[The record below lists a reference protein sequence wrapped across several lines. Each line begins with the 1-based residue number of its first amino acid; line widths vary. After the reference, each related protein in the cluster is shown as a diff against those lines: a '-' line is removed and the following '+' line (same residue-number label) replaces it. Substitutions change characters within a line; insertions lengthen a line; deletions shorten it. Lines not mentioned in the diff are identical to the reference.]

1 MPQNNPHLKV
11 SSLRQALEDGYKALN
26 RKARLSTIL
35 FSLALLFG
43 LFVAYIFT
51 EEFAYLPSS
60 FKATILLGSTVFS
73 IFFFVKYRKSTA
85 YTDFKEFY
93 RLFCNYANLRE
104 LNYSIDLL
112 SDNHSNPDLVQAAIN
127 NNLEQVD
134 TNAFKIRLAEF
145 LQSQSSSISYTQSL
159 YALTCSFGVL
169 ICLGLFFNAS
179 TQRAAKFWIS
189 FDKPNPYSYYI
200 VPGDSTFEQGSTFTV
215 HTFFTGNEIPSKVE
229 LMLKTDVENDFRS
242 RKMDFNGSSFESIPL
257 DINNDIEYYVE
268 MDGFKSPISK
278 ASVQLRPRFV
288 ELTATIIPP
297 SYTKLD
303 TTFLHYPFSLLRA
316 YSGSTISITGL
327 TNKELVT
334 SNITVNSDTTEFSS
348 IDSLIYNANL
358 PVVKADTINFILEDE
373 KGLSNKNPFRFI
385 ISPIIDEYPFAEIIE
400 PGSSFE
406 MVEPKAITVVS
417 KTTDDFGITNT
428 TLNYELRKAYV
439 ETPKK
444 GSISLQKNKNGVL
457 NSYDWDLSSLKLTPL
472 DELDFWIETTDNDAF
487 SGFKTSRSQIVT
499 LTVPSL
505 IDYFESLDEK
515 ESDIE
520 TTMDTISETFEEME
534 RKYEEFKESLKE
546 NPKTNYEQQ
555 KQLEE
560 VQKQQEEV
568 DKQIEELN
576 KKFDEIK
583 NELGENKLL
592 SEETQKAYEEL
603 QKLMEEINDPALQE
617 ALQKLQEQMTKF
629 SPEEL
634 RKAMEN
640 VEFNEEAYKERIK
653 RTMDLFKQLK
663 LMSDLE
669 KLAKSFEDQAR
680 QEKEIQDNP
689 PSQQELEKKRAQDQ
703 DQLDKLKQ
711 ALDKL
716 EEYTSE
722 KNKEQISEYKE
733 ETKKEL
739 EDIRKELQEQG
750 EKGSESESQEQDA
763 NKQSP
768 QKTFEKEFQEMASK
782 TRKTMDAAAGQQMQ
796 INITGLRYVL
806 YSLLTVSNEQEHL
819 VVATQETESRSLA
832 YIDYAREQ
840 KSLQQLFDSISDSLS
855 RLASEIPQ
863 FSNEI
868 GKKKLEVKNQ
878 LDRSLTQM
886 AERDN
891 RNASVASR
899 QAFGGI
905 NDISFM
911 IANLLEQL
919 QDQSNSSG
927 GSGGGMSMQQMMEQ
941 MGEMGKNQQQLNQQ
955 LQDMIN
961 DMQGEK
967 LSQDQMD
974 RVNQMAKQQNQ
985 IRKQLQE
992 LQRNGGSNG
1001 DKIGSELQRM
1011 IEQMEDT
1018 INDLRG
1024 GSVDPLL
1031 IERQQNILSR
1041 MLESEK
1047 ALQERDEEEKREGT
1061 TGEQNIKANPPEMS
1075 LEELE
1080 KQIRTRLNDPNFTKY
1095 SPDYQ
1100 RLIERY
1106 FELLKKIDQSEV
1118 Q

>member
-1 MPQNNPHLKV
+1 MPQNNEHIKV
-11 SSLRQALEDGYKALN
+11 SSLRLKLEEGFQSLN
-26 RKARLSTIL
+26 AKARIRNIL
-35 FSLALLFG
+35 FSASLFLSLLI
-43 LFVAYIFT
+43 AYIFV
-51 EEFAYLPSS
+51 EEFAYLTSS
-60 FKATILLGSTVFS
+60 YKISVLIVTLLLSA
-73 IFFFVKYRKSTA
+73 FVYFKYRQPIA
-85 YTDFKEFY
+85 YLNFKDFY
-93 RLFCNYANLRE
+93 RAFCKYANLRE

-112 SDNHSNPDLVQAAIN
+112 SDSHSNPDLVQAAIN

-134 TNAFKIRLAEF
+134 SEAFNSKLAQF
-145 LQSQSSSISYTQSL
+145 LQNQSSTISYKRTLYSL
-159 YALTCSFGVL
+159 TGSFFILVTL
-169 ICLGLFFNAS
+169 SFVFNQGS
-179 TQRAAKFWIS
+179 FRAATFWLS
-189 FDKPNPYSYYI
+189 YDKPNPYSFYI
-200 VPGDSTFEQGSTFTV
+200 TPGDSTFEQGSSFTV
-215 HTFFTGNEIPSKVE
+215 NAFFTDNGSPTKVE
-229 LMLKTDVENDFRS
+229 LMLKTDVENNFRS
-242 RKMDFNGSSFESIPL
+242 QKMDFDGNSYQSIPF
-257 DINNDIEYYVE
+257 DINNDTEYYLE
-268 MDGFKSPISK
+268 MDGFKSSIYK
-278 ASVQLRPRFV
+278 ANVQLRPRFS

-303 TTFLHYPFSLLRA
+303 TSKHEYPFSLLRA
-316 YSGSTISITGL
+316 YPGSTISIYGKVNKTLL
-327 TNKELVT
+327 TSKLVI
-334 SNITVNSDTTEFSS
+334 NRDTTQFPST
-348 IDSLIYNANL
+348 DSLSYSTQIAFST
-358 PVVKADTINFILEDE
+358 ADTLSFLLQDE
-373 KGLSNKNPFRFI
+373 KDLTNKNPFRFI
-385 ISPIIDEYPFAEIIE
+385 VSPIADEYPTAEIIE
-400 PGSSFE
+400 PASSFE
-406 MVEPKAITVVS
+406 LVEPKSITVVS
-417 KTTDDFGITNT
+417 KTSDDFGITNT
-428 TLNYELRKAYV
+428 TLHYELRKAYV
-439 ETPKK
+439 EKPKNGK
-444 GSISLQKNKNGVL
+444 ISLKNTKNGVL
-457 NSYDWDLSSLKLTPL
+457 NSFDWDLTGLKLTPL

-487 SGFKTSRSQIVT
+487 SGFKTSRSQTVT

-515 ESDIE
+515 ETDIE
-520 TTMDTISETFEEME
+520 STMDTISETFEEVE
-534 RKYEEFKESLKE
+534 KKYEDFKESLKE
-546 NPKTNYEQQ
+546 NPRANYEQQ

-560 VQKQQEEV
+560 VQKQQEQV

-583 NELGENKLL
+583 KELNENKLL
-592 SEETQKAYEEL
+592 SEETQQAYKEL

-617 ALQKLQEQMTKF
+617 ALKKLQEQMTQL

-640 VEFNEEAYKERIK
+640 VEFNEEAYKERLK

-669 KLAKSFEDQAR
+669 KIAKSFEDQAR
-680 QEKEIQDNP
+680 QEKEIKENTPNQD
-689 PSQQELEKKRAQDQ
+689 ELEKKREQDQ
-703 DQLDKLKQ
+703 KQLEKLKD
-711 ALDKL
+711 ALEKL
-716 EEYTSE
+716 EDYTSE

-733 ETKKEL
+733 QTKKEL
-739 EDIRKELQEQG
+739 EEIQEELEKQSGQGSKSESGDQQG
-750 EKGSESESQEQDA
+750 EK
-763 NKQSP
+763 NSP
-768 QKTFEKEFQEMASK
+768 QKTFEKEFQEMASQ
-782 TRKTMDAAAGQQMQ
+782 TRKAMEAASAQQMQ
-796 INITGLRYVL
+796 INIAGLRYVL
-806 YSLLTVSNEQEHL
+806 YSLLTISNEQEEL

-840 KSLQQLFDSISDSLS
+840 KNLQQIFEVISDSLTK
-855 RLASEIPQ
+855 LASEIPQ

-868 GKKKLEVKNQ
+868 GKKKLEVRNQ

-891 RNASVASR
+891 RNSSVASR

-919 QDQSNSSG
+919 QNQSNGSG

-941 MGEMGKNQQQLNQQ
+941 LGEMGKNQQQLNQQ
-955 LQDMIN
+955 IQDMIN
-961 DMQGEK
+961 DIQGDK
-967 LSQDQMD
+967 LSQDQME
-974 RVNQMAKQQNQ
+974 RINQIAKQQNQ

-992 LQRNGGSNG
+992 LQQNGGSNG

-1047 ALQERDEEEKREGT
+1047 ALQERDEEEKREGKT
-1061 TGEQNIKANPPEMS
+1061 SEDNLKASPPELS

-1106 FELLKKIDQSEV
+1106 FELLKKINQSEI

>member
-1 MPQNNPHLKV
+1 MPQNNTHIKV
-11 SSLRQALEDGYKALN
+11 SSLRQALEDGYDGLN
-26 RKARLSTIL
+26 RKARLSTLL
-35 FSLALLFG
+35 FSWALLFG
-43 LFVAYIFT
+43 LFVAYIVI
-51 EEFAYLPSS
+51 EQFAYLSPSYKIS
-60 FKATILLGSTVFS
+60 ILLITLILS
-73 IFFFVKYRKSTA
+73 IFIFFRYRKSTS
-85 YTDFKEFY
+85 YSDFKDFY
-93 RLFCNYANLRE
+93 RLFCKYANLRE

-112 SDNHSNPDLVQAAIN
+112 SDNLSNPDLIQAAID

-134 TNAFKIRLAEF
+134 TEAFKSNLGAF
-145 LQSQSSSISYTQSL
+145 LKSQSSTISYSRSI
-159 YALTCSFGVL
+159 YALTLSLVALVCFGF
-169 ICLGLFFNAS
+169 IFNDG
-179 TQRAAKFWIS
+179 TQRATKFWLS
-189 FDKPNPYSYYI
+189 YDKPNPYSFY
-200 VPGDSTFEQGSTFTV
+200 VSPGDSTFEQGSTFVV
-215 HTFFTGNEIPSKVE
+215 HAFFTGNEIPTKVE
-229 LMLKTDVENDFRS
+229 LMLKTDVETDFRS
-242 RKMDFNGSSFESIPL
+242 RIMNLNGSEFESIPFE
-257 DINNDIEYYVE
+257 INNDTEYFVA
-268 MDGFKSPISK
+268 MDGFKSSISK

-303 TTFLHYPFSLLRA
+303 TSFHQYPFSLLRA
-316 YSGSTISITGL
+316 YPGSSILILGAM
-327 TNKELVT
+327 NKELLN
-334 SNITVNSDTTEFSS
+334 SNFTVNNDTTKFAS
-348 IDSLIYNANL
+348 IDSLIYTTKL
-358 PVVKADTINFILEDE
+358 SVTKSDTISFLLKDE
-373 KGLSNKNPFRFI
+373 KGLTNKNPFRFI
-385 ISPIIDEYPFAEIIE
+385 ISPIVDEYPFAEIIE
-400 PGSSFE
+400 PGNSFE
-406 MVEPKAITVVS
+406 LVEPKTITVVS
-417 KTTDDFGITNT
+417 KSTDDFGITKT

-439 ETPKK
+439 EVPKK
-444 GSISLQKNKNGVL
+444 GFVLLNNTNNGVL
-457 NSYDWDLSSLKLTPL
+457 NSYDWNLSSLKLSPL

-487 SGFKTSRSQIVT
+487 SGYKTSRSQTIT

-515 ESDIE
+515 ETDIE
-520 TTMDTISETFEEME
+520 TSMDNISDTFEEVE

-546 NPKTNYEQQ
+546 NPKANYEQQ
-555 KQLEE
+555 KQLDE
-560 VQKQQEEV
+560 VQKQQEQV

-583 NELGENKLL
+583 TELGENNLL
-592 SEETQKAYEEL
+592 SEETQQAYEEL

-629 SPEEL
+629 NPEEL

-640 VEFNEEAYKERIK
+640 VEFNEEAYKDRIK

-669 KLAKSFEDQAR
+669 KLAKSFEYQAQ
-680 QEKEIQDNP
+680 QENEIQNSP
-689 PSQQELEKKRAQDQ
+689 PSQQELEKKRAKDQ
-703 DQLDKLKQ
+703 EQLEKLKQ

-733 ETKKEL
+733 QIKKEI
-739 EDIRKELQEQG
+739 EDIQKELQEQS
-750 EKGSESESQEQDA
+750 EKGSESEAGKQNGD
-763 NKQSP
+763 KQSP
-768 QKTFEKEFQEMASK
+768 QKTFEKQFQEMATK
-782 TRKTMDAAAGQQMQ
+782 TRKAMESASGQQMQ
-796 INITGLRYVL
+796 INIAGLRYVL
-806 YSLLTVSNEQEHL
+806 YSLLTISNEQEEL

-840 KSLQQLFDSISDSLS
+840 KNLQQLFDSISDSLS
-855 RLASEIPQ
+855 KLASEIPQ

-868 GKKKLEVKNQ
+868 GKKKLEVRNQ

-891 RNASVASR
+891 RNSSVASR

-919 QDQSNSSG
+919 QDQSNGSG

-961 DMQGEK
+961 DIQGER
-967 LSQDQMD
+967 LSQDQME

-992 LQRNGGSNG
+992 LQRSGGSNG

-1047 ALQERDEEEKREGT
+1047 ALQERDEEEKREGK
-1061 TGEQNIKANPPEMS
+1061 TGEQNIKANPPELS

-1106 FELLKKIDQSEV
+1106 FEILKKIDQSNI

>member
-1 MPQNNPHLKV
+1 MPQNNTHNKV
-11 SSLRQALEDGYKALN
+11 SSLRQALIDGYNRLN
-26 RKARLSTIL
+26 RKARLSAFL

-43 LFVAYIFT
+43 LLVIYILI
-51 EEFAYLPSS
+51 EEFVYLSS
-60 FKATILLGSTVFS
+60 SSKASILLVAVLFSTFVF
-73 IFFFVKYRKSTA
+73 FRYRQSTA
-85 YTDFKEFY
+85 YNDFKDFY
-93 RLFCNYANLRE
+93 RLFCKYANLRE

-112 SDNHSNPDLVQAAIN
+112 TDDHSNPDLVQAAID

-134 TNAFKIRLAEF
+134 NQAFKAKLAEF
-145 LQSQSSSISYTQSL
+145 LKSQSSTISYSRSL
-159 YALTCSFGVL
+159 YALTFSLAVLVCLSF
-169 ICLGLFFNAS
+169 IFNS
-179 TQRAAKFWIS
+179 GTQRAAQFWMNY
-189 FDKPNPYSYYI
+189 DKPNPYSFY
-200 VPGDSTFEQGSTFTV
+200 VSPGDSTFEQGSTFVV
-215 HTFFTGNEIPSKVE
+215 HTFFTGKEVPEKIE
-229 LMLKTDVENDFRS
+229 LMLKTDVETDFRS
-242 RKMDFNGSSFESIPL
+242 RKMDFNGSSFESIPF
-257 DINNDIEYYVE
+257 DINNDTDYYVE
-268 MDGFKSPISK
+268 MDGFKSSISK

-297 SYTKLD
+297 IYTKLD
-303 TTFLHYPFSLLRA
+303 TSFQQYPFSLVRA
-316 YSGSTISITGL
+316 YPGSTISILGVM
-327 TNKELVT
+327 NKELLT
-334 SNITVNSDTTEFSS
+334 SSFTINNDTTEFSS
-348 IDSLIYNANL
+348 TDSLIYTTKL
-358 PVVKADTINFILEDE
+358 SVIKSDTVSFFLKDE
-373 KGLSNKNPFRFI
+373 KGLTNKNPFRFI

-400 PGSSFE
+400 PRNSLE
-406 MVEPKAITVVS
+406 LVEPKTITVVS
-417 KTTDDFGITNT
+417 KSTDDFGITKT

-439 ETPKK
+439 EEPKK
-444 GSISLQKNKNGVL
+444 GSVLLKSIQNGVL
-457 NSYDWDLSSLKLTPL
+457 NSYDWNLSSLKLSPL
-472 DELDFWIETTDNDAF
+472 DELDFWIETIDNDAF
-487 SGFKTSRSQIVT
+487 SGYKTSQSQTIT

-515 ESDIE
+515 ETDIE
-520 TTMDTISETFEEME
+520 TSMDTISETFEEVE

-546 NPKTNYEQQ
+546 NPKANYEQQ

-583 NELGENKLL
+583 DELSENNLL

-629 SPEEL
+629 NPEEL
-634 RKAMEN
+634 RKAMEK

-680 QEKEIQDNP
+680 QENEIQNSP
-689 PSQQELEKKRAQDQ
+689 PSQQELEKKREQDQ
-703 DQLDKLKQ
+703 EQLEKLKQ

-733 ETKKEL
+733 QIKKEL
-739 EDIRKELQEQG
+739 EDIQKELQKQSK
-750 EKGSESESQEQDA
+750 KGSESESEEQDGG
-763 NKQSP
+763 KQSP
-768 QKTFEKEFQEMASK
+768 QKTFEKQFQEMASK
-782 TRKTMDAAAGQQMQ
+782 TREAMESASGQQMQ
-796 INITGLRYVL
+796 INIAGLRYVL
-806 YSLLTVSNEQEHL
+806 YSLLTISNEQENL

-832 YIDYAREQ
+832 YINYAREQ

-855 RLASEIPQ
+855 KLASEIPQ

-868 GKKKLEVKNQ
+868 SKKKLEVRSQ

-891 RNASVASR
+891 RNSSVASR

-919 QDQSNSSG
+919 QDQSNGTG

-941 MGEMGKNQQQLNQQ
+941 MGEMGKSQQQLNQQ

-961 DMQGEK
+961 DMQGER
-967 LSQDQMD
+967 LSQDQME

-1047 ALQERDEEEKREGT
+1047 ALQERDEEEKREGK
-1061 TGEQNIKANPPEMS
+1061 TGEQNIKANPPKMS

-1106 FELLKKIDQSEV
+1106 FELLKIIDQSKI